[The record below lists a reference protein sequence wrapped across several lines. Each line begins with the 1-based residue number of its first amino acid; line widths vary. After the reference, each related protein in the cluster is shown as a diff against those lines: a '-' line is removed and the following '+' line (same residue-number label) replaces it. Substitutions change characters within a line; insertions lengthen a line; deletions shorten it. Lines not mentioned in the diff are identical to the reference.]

1 MSLLDE
7 RLDKNVPIPL
17 YFQLKNLILSDIRAG
32 LIPAGETIPTE
43 QQLSEHF
50 QISRST
56 VRQAIS
62 ELTREGWLTRRAS
75 KGTFVTEPH
84 QTAHYIHSF
93 EPFYQQVE
101 RQNRK
106 PSTELLGLEVLTA
119 TPELAEKLGL
129 ENGDQ
134 IISMFRRRLSDG
146 VPMVTIQN
154 YMPYS
159 LCAFVLGEDFTIR
172 SLYELLMTHPQTQID
187 STTSVVSVEF
197 ASSDDVRLLQIK
209 KSTPMLCFHNVSRTK
224 SGVILDYAFSRYR
237 GDLTKFEFIDKP
249 KTGLPH

>member
-119 TPELAEKLGL
+119 TPELAEKLEAVGTSHGSVALVVGSSYGL
-129 ENGDQ
+129 SPAVKSACD
-134 IISMFRRRLSDG
+134 FRLS
-146 VPMVTIQN
+146 VSKLTFPHQLMRVILMETL
-154 YMPYS
+154 Y
-159 LCAFVLGEDFTIR
+159 R
-172 SLYELLMTHPQTQID
+172 SLGIL
-187 STTSVVSVEF
+187 
-197 ASSDDVRLLQIK
+197 RG
-209 KSTPMLCFHNVSRTK
+209 TK
-224 SGVILDYAFSRYR
+224 YH
-237 GDLTKFEFIDKP
+237 K
-249 KTGLPH
+249 